1 MPGSVCEIFGEHL
14 GQPALEFAEDL
25 LEATERDAL
34 GALLQTVQGRW
45 GKAELAGKL
54 RVSLLAASLF
64 QEAGKLILQG
74 LLHAANLGK
83 EPIPDAE

>member
-14 GQPALEFAEDL
+14 GQPALELAEDL
-25 LEATERDAL
+25 LEAEERDAL
-34 GALLQTVQGRW
+34 GTLLQTAQGRW
-45 GKAELAGKL
+45 RKSKLAGKL

-74 LLHAANLGK
+74 LRHAENLG
-83 EPIPDAE
+83 